1 MNSQAPTLFDD
12 FFLQDDESSQQNKS
26 SKKTTRKKKL
36 DTSLSLFELETDS
49 DTSSIQPTEEISQD
63 EQTLVSEVNDL
74 IAENDNVIDEKID
87 EQLKL
92 SNDVA
97 KETIDESE
105 NQKNE
110 VESESIQDKEINEED
125 KKDEVSIDQHLD
137 TNDDLKILENQYFE
151 AIGSYGIGKDFFL
164 SEDEMVNDSLE
175 KENDIQ
181 KEVVIESNDDIE
193 TDTIDSFQPEDWNL
207 TKHYY
212 SIGEV
217 ANMFGVNISHI
228 RFWTNE
234 FRLKP
239 RTNKKGNRYYTPS
252 QIETLQLIHYLVK
265 VKKHTI
271 KGAQEKL
278 KVQKKLVQNNMQ
290 LKDSLIDL
298 KSKLEELK
306 NHF

>member
-26 SKKTTRKKKL
+26 VKKTTRKKKL
-36 DTSLSLFELETDS
+36 DPSLSLFDLGDEIDENSREEQNEIKDELPHVEVPLPSINKEVAIEETISIQEEETTISSTTEDELESS
-49 DTSSIQPTEEISQD
+49 DITAFIQQ
-63 EQTLVSEVNDL
+63 
-74 IAENDNVIDEKID
+74 ENTPV
-87 EQLKL
+87 
-92 SNDVA
+92 
-97 KETIDESE
+97 
-105 NQKNE
+105 NE
-110 VESESIQDKEINEED
+110 VEELINEES
-125 KKDEVSIDQHLD
+125 EQGIQD
-137 TNDDLKILENQYFE
+137 TNIDDIKVLENQYLE
-151 AIGSYGIGKDFFL
+151 AIGSYGIAQDFFL
-164 SEDEMVNDSLE
+164 PDEEM
-175 KENDIQ
+175 
-181 KEVVIESNDDIE
+181 SNDDVEIE
-193 TDTIDSFQPEDWNL
+193 DQEMQKEEDSDDESNMDIVDAFQPEDWNL

-217 ANMFGVNISHI
+217 ANMFNVNISHI

>member
-12 FFLQDDESSQQNKS
+12 FFLQDDESSQNHKS
-26 SKKTTRKKKL
+26 VKKTTRKKKL
-36 DTSLSLFELETDS
+36 DPSLSLFDLGNEIDENSREEQSEIKDELPQVEVPLPSINKKVAIEETISIQEEETTISSTTEDELESS
-49 DTSSIQPTEEISQD
+49 DITAFIQQ
-63 EQTLVSEVNDL
+63 
-74 IAENDNVIDEKID
+74 ENTPV
-87 EQLKL
+87 
-92 SNDVA
+92 
-97 KETIDESE
+97 
-105 NQKNE
+105 NE
-110 VESESIQDKEINEED
+110 VEELINEES
-125 KKDEVSIDQHLD
+125 EQGIQD
-137 TNDDLKILENQYFE
+137 TNIDDIKVLENQYLE
-151 AIGSYGIGKDFFL
+151 AIGSYGIAQDFFL
-164 SEDEMVNDSLE
+164 PDEEM
-175 KENDIQ
+175 
-181 KEVVIESNDDIE
+181 SNDDVEIE
-193 TDTIDSFQPEDWNL
+193 DQEMQKEEDVDDESNMDIVDAFQPEDWNL

-217 ANMFGVNISHI
+217 ANMFNVNISHI

-234 FRLKP
+234 FKLKP